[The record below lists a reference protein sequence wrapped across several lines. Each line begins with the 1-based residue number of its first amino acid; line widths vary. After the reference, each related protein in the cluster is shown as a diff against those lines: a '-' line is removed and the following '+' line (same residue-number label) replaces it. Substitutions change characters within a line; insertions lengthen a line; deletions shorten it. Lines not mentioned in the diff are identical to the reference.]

1 MAPPDGGGA
10 GRHPIRVGAGFLRAP
25 AGERSSPLQHIRA
38 VRRRVRDA
46 APYEMGRGRHIWWPY
61 TALPASVRRAE
72 IHRGRPHMRRGLE
85 KVRGPRRSPAQ
96 HPQGVR
102 RIRKAAKRTIWSL
115 RRRCHAAG
123 WAHGRVAKSGLREK
137 CRSGLCPSPVFS
149 SVPCLSS
156 PMRLPSAL
164 LVVTLRVGRMAG
176 ALSLG
181 SAKNAAPGCARRLF
195 FRLRPALA
203 PLCAYPPRFFAV
215 TLRLFATPGF
225 PPAPGTN
232 SQFANW
238 PGLYPSLR
246 SIRAAHDGSA
256 LLFRQFPQKFFR
268 NLLKRAKRT
277 GIIER

>member
-1 MAPPDGGGA
+1 MPPPVSQV
-10 GRHPIRVGAGFLRAP
+10 RHGVGAGAGSRLR
-25 AGERSSPLQHIRA
+25 I
-38 VRRRVRDA
+38 RRRVRDA
-46 APYEMGRGRHIWWPY
+46 APYEMG
-61 TALPASVRRAE
+61 A
-72 IHRGRPHMRRGLE
+72 
-85 KVRGPRRSPAQ
+85 RGPRRSPAQ

-149 SVPCLSS
+149 PAPCLSS

-164 LVVTLRVGRMAG
+164 L
-176 ALSLG
+176 
-181 SAKNAAPGCARRLF
+181 
-195 FRLRPALA
+195 
-203 PLCAYPPRFFAV
+203 AV

-246 SIRAAHDGSA
+246 SIRAAHGGSA

-277 GIIER
+277 GIIERQCM

>member
-1 MAPPDGGGA
+1 MGT
-10 GRHPIRVGAGFLRAP
+10 
-25 AGERSSPLQHIRA
+25 SPLRWFLCG
-38 VRRRVRDA
+38 RRVRDA
-46 APYEMGRGRHIWWPY
+46 APYEMGRGRHIWRPY
-61 TALPASVRRAE
+61 TALLAYLSV
-72 IHRGRPHMRRGLE
+72 
-85 KVRGPRRSPAQ
+85 GPRYIAAAHTCAEVWRRCGAPPRSPAQ

-149 SVPCLSS
+149 SAPCLSS

-164 LVVTLRVGRMAG
+164 L
-176 ALSLG
+176 
-181 SAKNAAPGCARRLF
+181 
-195 FRLRPALA
+195 
-203 PLCAYPPRFFAV
+203 AV

-238 PGLYPSLR
+238 PGLYPSPR
-246 SIRAAHDGSA
+246 SIRAAHDGFA

-277 GIIER
+277 GIIERQCM

>member
-1 MAPPDGGGA
+1 MGSPAARQGCRALRDGPRPPYMAALHGFA
-10 GRHPIRVGAGFLRAP
+10 GI
-25 AGERSSPLQHIRA
+25 
-38 VRRRVRDA
+38 
-46 APYEMGRGRHIWWPY
+46 
-61 TALPASVRRAE
+61 SVRRAA
-72 IHRGRPHMRRGLE
+72 IYRGRPHMRRGLE

-137 CRSGLCPSPVFS
+137 CRSGLRPSPVFS
-149 SVPCLSS
+149 SAPCLSS

-164 LVVTLRVGRMAG
+164 L
-176 ALSLG
+176 
-181 SAKNAAPGCARRLF
+181 
-195 FRLRPALA
+195 
-203 PLCAYPPRFFAV
+203 AV

-268 NLLKRAKRT
+268 KLLKRAKRT
-277 GIIER
+277 GIIERQCM

>member
-1 MAPPDGGGA
+1 MPRPTKWAAAAIYGGPTRLF
-10 GRHPIRVGAGFLRAP
+10 RHLSVGPRYIAAAHTCAEVWRRCGAP
-25 AGERSSPLQHIRA
+25 AEAQ
-38 VRRRVRDA
+38 
-46 APYEMGRGRHIWWPY
+46 RGN
-61 TALPASVRRAE
+61 
-72 IHRGRPHMRRGLE
+72 
-85 KVRGPRRSPAQ
+85 
-96 HPQGVR
+96 PQGVR

-115 RRRCHAAG
+115 RRGCHAAG

-149 SVPCLSS
+149 SAPCLSS

-164 LVVTLRVGRMAG
+164 L
-176 ALSLG
+176 
-181 SAKNAAPGCARRLF
+181 
-195 FRLRPALA
+195 
-203 PLCAYPPRFFAV
+203 AV

-277 GIIER
+277 GIIERQCIQRGISPEWES

>member
-1 MAPPDGGGA
+1 MVVLRWGCGGGKSKSLPHPFFPTAFFRKESGAA
-10 GRHPIRVGAGFLRAP
+10 GGRASFGRADDIRPYRAWRCGWAAAAIYGGPTGSHDGSWLPVTLRRLRA
-25 AGERSSPLQHIRA
+25 S
-38 VRRRVRDA
+38 
-46 APYEMGRGRHIWWPY
+46 
-61 TALPASVRRAE
+61 
-72 IHRGRPHMRRGLE
+72 
-85 KVRGPRRSPAQ
+85 
-96 HPQGVR
+96 
-102 RIRKAAKRTIWSL
+102 
-115 RRRCHAAG
+115 CHAAG

-149 SVPCLSS
+149 SAPCLSS
-156 PMRLPSAL
+156 PMRLLSAL
-164 LVVTLRVGRMAG
+164 LV
-176 ALSLG
+176 
-181 SAKNAAPGCARRLF
+181 
-195 FRLRPALA
+195 
-203 PLCAYPPRFFAV
+203 V

-277 GIIER
+277 GIIERQCM

>member
-1 MAPPDGGGA
+1 MPRPTRW
-10 GRHPIRVGAGFLRAP
+10 GRGAP
-25 AGERSSPLQHIRA
+25 AEAQRSTRKGYA
-38 VRRRVRDA
+38 V
-46 APYEMGRGRHIWWPY
+46 
-61 TALPASVRRAE
+61 SVRRQSERSGACGDAVTL
-72 IHRGRPHMRRGLE
+72 RVGRMAGSLSLGSAKNAAPGCARRLFFRLRP
-85 KVRGPRRSPAQ
+85 VLAPLCAYPPRF
-96 HPQGVR
+96 
-102 RIRKAAKRTIWSL
+102 SL
-115 RRRCHAAG
+115 SRCSRCHAAG

-149 SVPCLSS
+149 PAPCLSS

-164 LVVTLRVGRMAG
+164 L
-176 ALSLG
+176 
-181 SAKNAAPGCARRLF
+181 
-195 FRLRPALA
+195 
-203 PLCAYPPRFFAV
+203 AV

-246 SIRAAHDGSA
+246 SIRAAHGGSA

-277 GIIER
+277 GIIERQCM